1 MLGYIYGSLLAL
13 IQIIIAAVTLY
24 VFISRLQKAD
34 ENNSGSRFKTI
45 FQQLKSAKKGAIV
58 SLSLLLILLF
68 AFDGY
73 IAVKFI
79 EQKDAS
85 QVMDFLLLD
94 KMHRN
99 ADDLLGDLSKEIKNF
114 TDNHPEFNVKY
125 KVEKQSK
132 PSYEDMVVDQAFQV
146 VLYAEKKELTQDPE
160 LRKINYILDDIDDL
174 RKEMSR
180 IESTLSN
187 PIKVQK
193 GETHRSI
200 CQRYLKDE
208 VKLDDKQVRSILNR
222 TALFN
227 SLIPKFY
234 VYNLYKDGVFLTTVT
249 QGEASLSPMTV
260 SKLSQRRMMSNVL
273 KENNELKVS
282 LDSLR
287 SAYKIGTET
296 TDQQN

>member
-1 MLGYIYGSLLAL
+1 MIGYLYGSLLAI
-13 IQIIIAAVTLY
+13 IQILVVIVTVYL
-24 VFISRLQKAD
+24 FTSRLQKTE
-34 ENNSGSRFKTI
+34 ENTFKARFKA
-45 FQQLKSAKKGAIV
+45 AKKGILVVPA
-58 SLSLLLILLF
+58 LLLVLLF

-73 IAVKFI
+73 LAVKLV
-79 EQKDAS
+79 EQKDAA
-85 QVMDFLLLD
+85 QIMDFLLLD

-99 ADDLLGDLSKEIKNF
+99 TDDLLNDLSKEVKNF
-114 TDNHPEFNVKY
+114 TDNHPEFNVQY

-146 VLYAEKKELTQDPE
+146 VLYAERKDIPQDPE
-160 LRKINYILDDIDDL
+160 LKKINVMLDNIDEM
-174 RKEMSR
+174 RKEMAR
-180 IESTLSN
+180 IEGSLSN

-200 CQRYLKDE
+200 VQRYLKDD
-208 VKLDDKQVRSILNR
+208 VKLDDKQVKSILSR

-227 SLIPKFY
+227 SLIPNFY

-249 QGEASLSPMTV
+249 QGEAKLSPMTV
-260 SKLSQRRMMSNVL
+260 ARLSQRRMMSGVL

-296 TDQQN
+296 IEQ

>member
-1 MLGYIYGSLLAL
+1 MVSYLYGSLLVI
-13 IQIIIAAVTLY
+13 IQLLAVIVTLY
-24 VFISRLQKAD
+24 LFISRFQKD
-34 ENNSGSRFKTI
+34 EGSSFRTRFGNI
-45 FQQLKSAKKGAIV
+45 FQQFKSARKVVLVAPF
-58 SLSLLLILLF
+58 LLILLLF

-73 IAVKFI
+73 IMVKFL
-79 EQKDAS
+79 EQKDAD

-99 ADDLLGDLSKEIKNF
+99 ADDLLNDLSKEVKNF

-146 VLYAEKKELTQDPE
+146 VLYAERKEISQDPE
-160 LRKINYILDDIDDL
+160 LKKINIMLDNIDDL
-174 RKEMSR
+174 RKEMAR

-193 GETHRSI
+193 GETHRLI
-200 CQRYLKDE
+200 CQRYLKDDA
-208 VKLDDKQVRSILNR
+208 KLDDKQIKSILNR
-222 TALFN
+222 TALFS

-260 SKLSQRRMMSNVL
+260 SRLSQRRMMSNVV

-287 SAYKIGTET
+287 SAYKIGLESTE
-296 TDQQN
+296 Q

>member
-1 MLGYIYGSLLAL
+1 MLGYFYGALLVV
-13 IQIIIAAVTLY
+13 IQIIAVVFTLY
-24 VFISRLQKAD
+24 LFASKLPKEEESKNTFQK
-34 ENNSGSRFKTI
+34 I
-45 FQQLKSAKKGAIV
+45 KSTKKGFIIIP
-58 SLSLLLILLF
+58 SLLLLTLF

-73 IAVKFI
+73 LVVKFF
-79 EQKDAS
+79 EQKEAD

-99 ADDLLGDLSKEIKNF
+99 ADDLIGDLSKEIKNF

-132 PSYEDMVVDQAFQV
+132 QSYEDVVVDQAFQV
-146 VLYAEKKELTQDPE
+146 VLYAERKDLAKDPE
-160 LRKINYILDDIDDL
+160 LKKINFMLDDLAEL
-174 RKEMSR
+174 RTEMTR
-180 IESTLSN
+180 IENSLSN

-193 GETHRSI
+193 GDSHRSI

-208 VKLDDKQVRSILNR
+208 VKLDDKEVKSILSR

-227 SLIPKFY
+227 SIIPKFY

-249 QGEASLSPMTV
+249 QGEAKLSPMTV
-260 SKLSQRRMMSNVL
+260 NMLSQRRMMSGVL

-287 SAYKIGTET
+287 SAYKIGIDSTE
-296 TDQQN
+296 Q

>member
-34 ENNSGSRFKTI
+34 ENNSGSRPKTI
-45 FQQLKSAKKGAIV
+45 FQQFKSAKKGAII
-58 SLSLLLILLF
+58 SLSLLLVLLF

-73 IAVKFI
+73 MAVKFI

-99 ADDLLGDLSKEIKNF
+99 ADDLLSDLSKEIKNF

-160 LRKINYILDDIDDL
+160 LRKINYILDDIEDL
-174 RKEMSR
+174 RKEMAR

-208 VKLDDKQVRSILNR
+208 VKLDDKQVRSILGR

>member
-1 MLGYIYGSLLAL
+1 MLGYLYGALLAIIQL
-13 IQIIIAAVTLY
+13 IVVIVTLY
-24 VFISRLQKAD
+24 MFASRLQKA
-34 ENNSGSRFKTI
+34 EGSSFKSRLKNVY
-45 FQQLKSAKKGAIV
+45 QQFKSAKKAILIIP
-58 SLSLLLILLF
+58 SIILLALF
-68 AFDGY
+68 ALDGY
-73 IAVKFI
+73 IAMKFL
-79 EQKDAS
+79 EQKDAD
-85 QVMDFLLLD
+85 QVMNFLLLD

-99 ADDLLGDLSKEIKNF
+99 SDDLINDLSKEVKNF
-114 TDNHPEFNVKY
+114 TDNHPEFNVQY

-146 VLYAEKKELTQDPE
+146 VLYAQRKDMAQDPE
-160 LRKINYILDDIDDL
+160 LKKINGTLDNIDEL

-193 GETHRSI
+193 GETHKSI

-208 VKLDDKQVRSILNR
+208 AKLDDKQIKSILNR
-222 TALFN
+222 TALFS

-249 QGEASLSPMTV
+249 QGEAKLSPMTV
-260 SKLSQRRMMSNVL
+260 NMLAQRRRMSSVL
-273 KENNELKVS
+273 KENNDLKLS

-287 SAYKIGTET
+287 STYKIDADNTE
-296 TDQQN
+296 Q